1 MMDKVSF
8 LPEDYQK
15 RRLQRRTNTT
25 SIALFTIVMGAIV
38 MAFAATDRQRSE
50 VRAELAEVDEQ
61 VQEAAKQLEQLDE
74 LQNRKRLIVRK
85 AEVTAGLVEK
95 VPRSLILAEL
105 VNHMPA
111 EISLLDLNL
120 KTTVVKARRV
130 RRSVLD
136 KAKDKKK
143 SSKKKKGAGRSGQEL
158 PTIQPADVSLH
169 LIGIA
174 DTDVHVAAYMQALG
188 NSPMFRELNLAY
200 SQEMIV
206 DKASMRKFRID
217 MELNQHVNPHQIKP
231 LLVPRWNTPATV
243 DASQSNDSSKRLTSV
258 DAE

>member
-1 MMDKVSF
+1 MDKVSF

-25 SIALFTIVMGAIV
+25 SIALFTVVMGAIV

-61 VQEAAKQLEQLDE
+61 FQEAAKRLEQLDE
-74 LQNRKRLIVRK
+74 LQNRKKLIVRK
-85 AEVTAGLVEK
+85 ANVTAGLVEQ

-111 EISLLDLNL
+111 EISLLDLSL

-143 SSKKKKGAGRSGQEL
+143 KRGKKSTGQSGQE
-158 PTIQPADVSLH
+158 PPKIQSADVSMH

-174 DTDVHVAAYMQALG
+174 ETDVNVAGYMQALG
-188 NSPMFRELNLAY
+188 NSPMFKELNLVY
-200 SQEMIV
+200 SQELIV

-217 MELNQHVNPHQIKP
+217 MELNQQVNPHQIKP
-231 LLVPRWNTPATV
+231 LLVPRWNTPATADAGQV
-243 DASQSNDSSKRLTSV
+243 DDPPRRLTSV
-258 DAE
+258 EAE

>member
-1 MMDKVSF
+1 MDKVSF

-25 SIALFTIVMGAIV
+25 SIALFTVVMGAIV

-50 VRAELAEVDEQ
+50 VRAELAEVDQ
-61 VQEAAKQLEQLDE
+61 QFQEAAKRLEQLDE
-74 LQNRKRLIVRK
+74 LQDRKKLIVRK
-85 AEVTAGLVEK
+85 ANVTAALVEQ

-120 KTTVVKARRV
+120 KTTVVKKRRV

-143 SSKKKKGAGRSGQEL
+143 ARKKKAAGESGQEL
-158 PTIQPADVSLH
+158 PKIQPADVSLH

-174 DTDVHVAAYMQALG
+174 DTDVHVAAYMHSLG
-188 NSPMFRELNLAY
+188 NSPMFQELNLAY

-206 DKASMRKFRID
+206 DKARMRKFRID
-217 MELNQHVNPHQIKP
+217 MKLNQQVNPHQIKP
-231 LLVPRWNTPATV
+231 LLVPRWNTPATA
-243 DASQSNDSSKRLTSV
+243 DASQPDDSSQRMTSV
-258 DAE
+258 DDE

>member
-1 MMDKVSF
+1 MDKVSF

-25 SIALFTIVMGAIV
+25 SIALFTVVMGAIV

-61 VQEAAKQLEQLDE
+61 FQEAAKRLEQLDE

-85 AEVTAGLVEK
+85 ANVTAGLVEQ

-143 SSKKKKGAGRSGQEL
+143 EAGKKGSSGKSGHE
-158 PTIQPADVSLH
+158 PPKIEPPDVSLH

-174 DTDVHVAAYMQALG
+174 ETDVHVASYMHALG
-188 NSPMFRELNLAY
+188 NSPMFKELNLAY
-200 SQEMIV
+200 SQELII

-217 MELNQHVNPHQIKP
+217 MKLNQQVNPHQIKP
-231 LLVPRWNTPATV
+231 LLVPRWNTPATA
-243 DASQSNDSSKRLTSV
+243 DASQSDGSPQRLTSV